1 MGAVRAAGG
10 PEPLYSIYFPV
21 TASPAP
27 RVPRL
32 LIVEDHADTREMYV
46 EFLSGS
52 FEVLQAADGHEGLAV
67 AQKHKPDAV
76 VTDLSLPGIDG
87 FEFVARL
94 RRDPGTRRT
103 AVVCLSGFSGAN
115 HEERAR
121 QAGVDRVVEKPCLP
135 DELLQAI
142 FETLKQ
148 HRKDV

>member
-1 MGAVRAAGG
+1 MVGGRAAGG
-10 PEPLYSIYFPV
+10 PELLTRFHFAV
-21 TASPAP
+21 TASSAP

-67 AQKHKPDAV
+67 AQQHKPDAV

-94 RRDPGTRRT
+94 RRDPGTRRA
-103 AVVCLSGFSGAN
+103 AVVCLSGFSGAG

-121 QAGVDRVVEKPCLP
+121 KAGVDRVVEKPCLP
-135 DELLQAI
+135 DELAQAI

-148 HRKDV
+148 QQRDD